1 MGADQS
7 VVKMNGNQTLLYH
20 PEGEG
25 INKSPTKAFTFD
37 HCFNS
42 LDCNSQ
48 DFATQSHVFSSVG
61 ENILDNAFKGYNA
74 CIFAYGQTGS
84 GKSYSMMGSN
94 DQEGIIPR
102 LCVSLFNRLSNED
115 SMKESEA
122 KVEVSY
128 MEIYNEKVF
137 DLLDMSSNKSGLKVR
152 EHHLTGPYVDGL
164 SKLAVT
170 SYKARSLS
178 Y

>member
-1 MGADQS
+1 MASQDKIKVAVRVRPFNKREVSMGADQS
-7 VVKMNGNQTLLYH
+7 IVQMNANQTLLHH
-20 PEGEG
+20 PDGEG
-25 INKSPTKAFTFD
+25 SNKSPKAFTFD

-48 DFATQSHVFSSVG
+48 DFATQSHVFTSVG

-84 GKSYSMMGSN
+84 GKSYSMMGSD
-94 DQEGIIPR
+94 DQQGIIPR
-102 LCVSLFNRLSNED
+102 LCVRLFDRLSCED
-115 SMKESEA
+115 KMKESEA

-137 DLLDMSSNKSGLKVR
+137 FGSI
-152 EHHLTGPYVDGL
+152 
-164 SKLAVT
+164 
-170 SYKARSLS
+170 
-178 Y
+178 